1 MRIAGKLQLNRSIR
15 FLSLLSILLGV
26 ILVAGISFLPTV
38 RAFPSTV
45 SMTLSY
51 TIVGGGSPTAPV
63 FNYYQGGNPETSTLT
78 LTPTP
83 ISVDS
88 GSSWSVTP
96 NPLTGLTSSE
106 QWTSNQALSGTASAS
121 TIVFT
126 FYHQFLQTLSYGLAG
141 SPPGSPTAPS
151 FTANQFGSPT
161 PEVLTGTAT
170 SYWFDAA
177 PWSVTNPLGGSTP
190 SEQWATSQPASGTIS
205 SSQTIV
211 FTYYHQYYLTM
222 QVTPFSS
229 FGTVS
234 PGSSW
239 QNAGSTVTISA
250 TPTSGD
256 TFTFWVGTG
265 SGSFSGSTNPTTV
278 TMNGPITEIGNFAGQ
293 SVGFTFFLSKS
304 GSITVNQG
312 GSESN
317 TITVTA
323 IYVTSQPVSLS
334 CTSGLPSGA
343 ACAFNPGSNIPPFQ
357 STLTITTLSS
367 TPVGSYT
374 ITVTGKR
381 SLETESTMFTLRVNP
396 VQSPELANHAYKGVA
411 VHAIAMVWRVTY
423 QVLGPVTSREASLSI
438 CDVASSFRIRSGV
451 FRSAEVFAV
460 ALFPGPRGLY

>member
-151 FTANQFGSPT
+151 FTANQFGLPT
-161 PEVLTGTAT
+161 SKVLTGTPTA
-170 SYWFDAA
+170 YWFDDGAS
-177 PWSVTNPLGGSTP
+177 WSVTNPLGGSTS
-190 SEQWATSQPASGTIS
+190 SEQWATSPPLSGTIS
-205 SSQTIV
+205 PSQTTYV

-222 QVTPFSS
+222 EVAPFSN

-234 PGSSW
+234 PGSTW
-239 QNAGSTVTISA
+239 RTQVRR
-250 TPTSGD
+250 
-256 TFTFWVGTG
+256 
-265 SGSFSGSTNPTTV
+265 
-278 TMNGPITEIGNFAGQ
+278 
-293 SVGFTFFLSKS
+293 
-304 GSITVNQG
+304 
-312 GSESN
+312 
-317 TITVTA
+317 
-323 IYVTSQPVSLS
+323 SLS
-334 CTSGLPSGA
+334 RNSSERRHLLFSLFGWVQDQA
-343 ACAFNPGSNIPPFQ
+343 AIVVVIILQ
-357 STLTITTLSS
+357 
-367 TPVGSYT
+367 
-374 ITVTGKR
+374 
-381 SLETESTMFTLRVNP
+381 
-396 VQSPELANHAYKGVA
+396 Q
-411 VHAIAMVWRVTY
+411 
-423 QVLGPVTSREASLSI
+423 
-438 CDVASSFRIRSGV
+438 
-451 FRSAEVFAV
+451 
-460 ALFPGPRGLY
+460 